1 MAEEKK
7 PGAAYAMFGLN
18 EKDSRQA
25 APGEAPA
32 QPQGGAAPQP
42 QAGAPQYI
50 YVQGPPPAATGGG
63 KGLPIAVGV
72 LLVISLVN
80 LGLVIY
86 GWQKLDARLGKHT
99 DQLDLLTRRMDSS
112 DERYAELKAQFQV
125 TAEKLGMTQ
134 QELDKSRQLA
144 TAIQK
149 QQKQAVQQLN
159 SAIQSKASAKELNQ
173 LASDSNAKI
182 GNLSGDLAGTKKDLE
197 ATKEALTGAKGEL
210 SGAIA
215 RTHDELV
222 QLAHRTDRDYF
233 EFNIQRRHARQ
244 KIGTVM
250 LELDKTDTKRNIYT
264 INLYFD
270 DKRTVRRDNA
280 IDSPVFF
287 YVQGAS
293 SALELVVNKLGKNR
307 IAGYV
312 SAPKGF
318 LANTPN
324 VLTSR
329 PNT

>member
-18 EKDSRQA
+18 EPESRQA
-25 APGEAPA
+25 APGEAPPQA
-32 QPQGGAAPQP
+32 QP
-42 QAGAPQYI
+42 GAPQYV
-50 YVQGPPPAATGGG
+50 YVQGPPPSAGGG
-63 KGLPIAVGV
+63 KGLPIAVGI

-80 LGLVIY
+80 LGLVIF
-86 GWQKLDARLGKHT
+86 GWQKLDAALSKHT
-99 DQLDLLTRRMDSS
+99 DQLDLLTRRLDAS
-112 DERYAELKAQFQV
+112 DERYAQLKAQFQV

-134 QELDKSRQLA
+134 QELSRSKELA
-144 TAIQK
+144 AQIQK

-159 SAIQSKASAKELNQ
+159 SAIQQKASNQELNK

-197 ATKEALTGAKGEL
+197 ATKEALTGTKGEL

-222 QLAHRTDRDYF
+222 ALAHRTDRDYY
-233 EFNIQRRHARQ
+233 EFNIQRRHQRQ

-250 LELDKTDTKRNIYT
+250 LELQKTDTKRNLYT
-264 INLYFD
+264 INLFFD

-287 YVQGAS
+287 YVQGAP
-293 SALELVVNKLGKNR
+293 SALELVVNKLGKNS

-318 LANTPN
+318 FTNTPN
-324 VLTSR
+324 ILTSR
-329 PNT
+329 PTT